1 MSVGLRVEVRSAEL
15 EARLQKFMAGLS
27 DRRELHE
34 LIGARETELT
44 RNHLVAVAQSR
55 HATAQRLG
63 ATPTG
68 FWGQGAEKTTFTVDE
83 KGATVSIRQPGVGR
97 AFHDVTIEPGAGKKY
112 LAIAAIAEAYGK
124 LPRTVPDLTAM
135 IRWKD
140 GQRRAVALA
149 KVSGKG
155 KERTE
160 TAWYWLVKSV
170 RQKQDRTLLP
180 SDEQYRL
187 QALAA
192 VRDYIGKR
200 WPGSVSGR

>member
-1 MSVGLRVEVRSAEL
+1 MSIGLTIEVKSAEL

-27 DRRELHE
+27 DRTELHE
-34 LIGARETELT
+34 GIGARATELT
-44 RNHLVAVAQSR
+44 RNHLVAIAQSR
-55 HATAQRLG
+55 HATAERLG
-63 ATPTG
+63 ASPTG
-68 FWGQGAEKTTFTVDE
+68 FWGQGVEKTTFTADE

-97 AFHDVTIEPGAGKKY
+97 AFHDVTTEPGAGKKY
-112 LAIAAIAEAYGK
+112 LTLPAIAEAYGK
-124 LPRTVPDLTAM
+124 VARSVPDLTAM

-180 SDEQYRL
+180 SDEEYRL
-187 QALAA
+187 IALVAT
-192 VRDYIGKR
+192 RDYLDKHFAR
-200 WPGSVSGR
+200 